1 MFNIASTITYC
12 VHAITRC
19 NSINMNYKETPNM
32 IASIFALT
40 LTVCWNDGTCAAQR
54 IQLYDN
60 INSCMTSKLQHEN
73 ISADSKFC
81 SSFEITCKSVVFKC
95 VQA

>member
-40 LTVCWNDGTCAAQR
+40 LTVCWNDGTCVAQR
-54 IQLYDN
+54 IELYDN
-60 INSCMTSKLQHEN
+60 INSCTTRKLEHES
-73 ISADSKFC
+73 IPVDGEF
-81 SSFEITCKSVVFKC
+81 KSVVYKC
-95 VQA
+95 VFNGEKV